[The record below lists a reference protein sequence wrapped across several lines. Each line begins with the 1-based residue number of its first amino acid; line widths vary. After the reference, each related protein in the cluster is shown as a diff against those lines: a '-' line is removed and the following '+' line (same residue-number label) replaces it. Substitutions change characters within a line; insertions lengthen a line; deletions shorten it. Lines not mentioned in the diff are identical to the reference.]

1 MNSYNYKDLLI
12 LIIMLDNI
20 IIIIICV
27 ILTLCFILFINR
39 DKIAC
44 NCKSRFKK
52 YDSLPTFDTFRD
64 ELKNNSLEENI
75 KLIKKMDEKEQ
86 DIELL

>member
-1 MNSYNYKDLLI
+1 M
-12 LIIMLDNI
+12 IIENI

-27 ILTLCFILFINR
+27 ILSICLILFINR
-39 DKIAC
+39 DKFSC
-44 NCKSRFKK
+44 NCKPRFKK
-52 YDSLPTFDTFRD
+52 YDLQPTFDTFRD